1 LEIFMRIAIIADI
14 HGNLPALDA
23 VLDRIERLRPDRI
36 VVAGDIGVGGP
47 DIAACWARVKALGC
61 PMLRGNHER
70 YVFDFGTARAKPEW
84 SSERFGP
91 VQWAVAQLDAAARA
105 EMAALPISLRL
116 PEAPGVLFVHGSPR
130 SDHDLVFPYTT
141 EAELESKFAGMP
153 ERLIV
158 RAHNHYCGVR
168 EWRGGRIVTVGSV
181 GLPLDGTL
189 QAQFTLIERGA
200 ADGEW
205 RIEHHAVPYDV
216 AAAVR
221 RFRESGYLDAAG
233 PMAELYRREVA
244 TAAFHVMPF
253 LAFLRD
259 APRAG
264 ELPLAEALARHD
276 ARRG

>member
-1 LEIFMRIAIIADI
+1 MRIAILADI

-23 VLDRIERLRPDRI
+23 ALDRIEQLRPDRL

-47 DIAACWARVKALGC
+47 DIAACWERVQALGC
-61 PMLRGNHER
+61 PVLRGNHER
-70 YVFDFGTARAKPEW
+70 YVFDYGTHRARPEW
-84 SSERFGP
+84 ATERFGP
-91 VQWAVAQLDAAARA
+91 VQWAVSQLDEAARA
-105 EMAALPISLRL
+105 EMAALPMTLRFS
-116 PEAPGVLFVHGSPR
+116 EAPDVLFVHGSPR
-130 SDHDLVFPYTT
+130 SDHDLVFPYTS
-141 EAELESKFAGMP
+141 EAELAEKFGGVA

-168 EWRGGRIVTVGSV
+168 DWCGGRIVTVGSV

-189 QAQFTLIERGA
+189 QAQFTMIERGPA
-200 ADGEW
+200 AGEEW

-221 RFRESGYLDAAG
+221 RFRESGYLDAVG

-264 ELPLAEALARHD
+264 ELPLAEALARYD

>member
-1 LEIFMRIAIIADI
+1 MRIAIIADI
-14 HGNLPALDA
+14 HGNLPALEA
-23 VLDRIERLRPDRI
+23 ALERIEQLRPDRL

-47 DIAACWARVKALGC
+47 DIAACWTRVHALGC
-61 PMLRGNHER
+61 PVLRGNHER
-70 YVFDFGTARAKPEW
+70 YIFDFGTPRARPEW
-84 SSERFGP
+84 ATARFGP
-91 VQWAVAQLDAAARA
+91 VQWAVSQLGAAARA
-105 EMAALPISLRL
+105 EMAALPIALRL
-116 PEAPGVLFVHGSPR
+116 PEAPDVVFVHGSPR
-130 SDHDLVFPYTT
+130 SDCDLVFPYTP
-141 EAELESKFAGMP
+141 EEELAEQFGGTA

-168 EWRGGRIVTVGSV
+168 GWRGGKIVTVGSV

-189 QAQFTLIERGA
+189 QAQFTVIERGPA
-200 ADGEW
+200 AGEDW

-221 RFRESGYLDAAG
+221 RFRESGYLDVAG

-264 ELPLAEALARHD
+264 ELPLAEALARYD

>member
-1 LEIFMRIAIIADI
+1 MRIAIIADI
-14 HGNLPALDA
+14 HGNLPALEA
-23 VLDRIERLRPDRI
+23 ALERIERLRPDRL

-47 DIAACWARVKALGC
+47 DIAACWARVNTLGC
-61 PMLRGNHER
+61 PVLRGNHER
-70 YVFDFGTARAKPEW
+70 YVFDFGTSRAKPEW
-84 SSERFGP
+84 TSERFGP
-91 VQWAVAQLDAAARA
+91 VQWAVSQLGAAARA
-105 EMAALPISLRL
+105 EMAALPMTLRF

-130 SDHDLVFPYTT
+130 SDCDLVFPYTP
-141 EAELESKFAGMP
+141 EAELAEKFGGTA

-168 EWRGGRIVTVGSV
+168 DWRGGRIVTVGSV

-189 QAQFTLIERGA
+189 QAQFTVIERGPA
-200 ADGEW
+200 AGEEW

-264 ELPLAEALARHD
+264 ELPLAEALARYD

>member
-1 LEIFMRIAIIADI
+1 MRIAIIADI

-23 VLDRIERLRPDRI
+23 ALDRIEQLRPDRL

-47 DIAACWARVKALGC
+47 DIAACWTRVQALGC

-70 YVFDFGTARAKPEW
+70 YVFDFGTPRAKQEW
-84 SSERFGP
+84 TSERFGP
-91 VQWAVAQLDAAARA
+91 VQWAVSQLGAAARA
-105 EMAALPISLRL
+105 EMAALPMTLRL
-116 PEAPGVLFVHGSPR
+116 PEAPDVLFVHGSPR
-130 SDHDLVFPYTT
+130 SDHDLVFPYTP
-141 EAELESKFAGMP
+141 ENELAEKFGGVA

-168 EWRGGRIVTVGSV
+168 DWRGGRIVTVGSV

-189 QAQFTLIERGA
+189 QAQFTVIERGQA
-200 ADGEW
+200 VGADW

-221 RFRESGYLDAAG
+221 RFRESGYLNAAG

-253 LAFLRD
+253 LMFLRD

-264 ELPLAEALARHD
+264 ELPLAEALARYD

>member
-1 LEIFMRIAIIADI
+1 MRIAIIADI

-23 VLDRIERLRPDRI
+23 ALDRIDQLRPDRL

-61 PMLRGNHER
+61 PVLRGNHER
-70 YVFDFGTARAKPEW
+70 YIFDFGTARAKPEW
-84 SSERFGP
+84 ASERFGP
-91 VQWAVAQLDAAARA
+91 VQWAVSQLDAAARD
-105 EMAALPISLRL
+105 EMAALPLTLRF
-116 PEAPGVLFVHGSPR
+116 PETPDVLFVHGSPR
-130 SDHDLVFPYTT
+130 SDHDLVFPYTPA
-141 EAELESKFAGMP
+141 AELETRFGGMP

-168 EWRGGRIVTVGSV
+168 DWRGGRIVTVGSV

-189 QAQFTLIERGA
+189 QAQFTVIERGPA
-200 ADGEW
+200 AGDEW

-221 RFRESGYLDAAG
+221 RFRESGYLNAAG

-253 LAFLRD
+253 LTFLRD